1 MTVIDAL
8 ILGIVEGMTEFLP
21 ISSTGHL
28 ILTAQLL
35 GLSGEFVKSFE
46 IAIQLGAI
54 LAVLVLYGARFLK
67 NPQIQKNVLVAFLP
81 TAVGGLFLYKIVKT
95 VFFESIPLILAA
107 LFLGGIALI
116 LFEKLYK
123 EKGDTLADLEKMSYR
138 QAFSIG
144 CFQVIAMVPGVSRA
158 AATIIGG
165 LLVGLSRRAVVEF
178 SFLLAAPTMLA
189 ATALDLIKSGTAF
202 SAGEHGLLVLG
213 GLTAFISAL
222 IAVRWFVSFI
232 SSHDFTRFGIYR
244 IALALAWWVAL

>member
-1 MTVIDAL
+1 MTIVDAL
-8 ILGIVEGMTEFLP
+8 ILGIVEGVTEFLP

-95 VFFESIPLILAA
+95 VFFESIPL
-107 LFLGGIALI
+107 
-116 LFEKLYK
+116 
-123 EKGDTLADLEKMSYR
+123 
-138 QAFSIG
+138 
-144 CFQVIAMVPGVSRA
+144 
-158 AATIIGG
+158 
-165 LLVGLSRRAVVEF
+165 
-178 SFLLAAPTMLA
+178 MLA

-202 SAGEHGLLVLG
+202 SAGEYGLLVLG

-222 IAVRWFVSFI
+222 ITVRWFVSFI
-232 SSHDFTRFGIYR
+232 SSHDFARFGIYR

>member
-1 MTVIDAL
+1 MTIVDAL
-8 ILGIVEGMTEFLP
+8 ILGIVEGVTEFLP

-123 EKGDTLADLEKMSYR
+123 GKGDTLADLEKMSYR

-144 CFQVIAMVPGVSRA
+144 CF
-158 AATIIGG
+158 
-165 LLVGLSRRAVVEF
+165 SRRAVVEL
-178 SFLLAAPTMLA
+178 SFLLAVPTMLA

-202 SAGEHGLLVLG
+202 SAGEYGLLVLG

-222 IAVRWFVSFI
+222 ITVRWFVSFI
-232 SSHDFTRFGIYR
+232 SSHDFARFGIYR
-244 IALALAWWVAL
+244 IALALAWW

>member
-1 MTVIDAL
+1 MTIVDAL
-8 ILGIVEGMTEFLP
+8 ILGIVEGVTEFLP

-81 TAVGGLFLYKIVKT
+81 AAVGGLLLYKIVKT
-95 VFFESIPLILAA
+95 VFFESI
-107 LFLGGIALI
+107 ALI

-123 EKGDTLADLEKMSYR
+123 GKEDTLEKMSYR

-165 LLVGLSRRAVVEF
+165 LPVGLSRPAVVYF
-178 SFLLAAPTMLA
+178 SFLLAVPT
-189 ATALDLIKSGTAF
+189 
-202 SAGEHGLLVLG
+202 
-213 GLTAFISAL
+213 
-222 IAVRWFVSFI
+222 
-232 SSHDFTRFGIYR
+232 
-244 IALALAWWVAL
+244 